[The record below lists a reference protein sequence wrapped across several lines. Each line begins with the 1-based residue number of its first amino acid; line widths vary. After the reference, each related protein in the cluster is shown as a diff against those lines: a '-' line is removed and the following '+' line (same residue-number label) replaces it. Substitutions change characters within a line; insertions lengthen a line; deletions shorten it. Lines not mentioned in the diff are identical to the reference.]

1 MVPQALETYVKVAG
15 ELFGNPSSAHQP
27 GAAAA
32 AGLRR
37 EKRQLCNACS
47 FSDGSL
53 LQVSGGT
60 EANNVVIQGHLL
72 QRPDARLLIAVDTH
86 PSIWFAGERY
96 PGQWDLL
103 PLGRG
108 GVISAETVAAALK
121 SETTL
126 VCMSHVCNETG
137 TVHQVQAIADLCA
150 RRQVR
155 LLCDGAQALGHIP
168 VDLDQIRCDFY
179 TFSAHK
185 LGGPRGVGGV
195 FLRHDRLT
203 PLLGGGGQEQGLRP
217 GTENVAGL
225 AATTAAL
232 QLSLATMAEEGE
244 RLRRLARFLV
254 QYLSSKIPDLLL
266 NSDLDTGLPG
276 LVSISVPG
284 LTAQAAV
291 TELSLLGFALSAG
304 SACHAN
310 QTVPS
315 RAILARGRSQAEALG
330 TLRISM
336 GSETTS
342 EEVFELAEAICGVAA
357 RQRRSK
363 EQ

>member
-1 MVPQALETYVKVAG
+1 MVSQALDAYVKVAS
-15 ELFGNPSSAHQP
+15 ELYGNPSSAHQP

-60 EANNVVIQGHLL
+60 EANNVVIQGHLRL
-72 QRPDARLLIAVDTH
+72 RPDARLLIAVDTH
-86 PSIWFAGERY
+86 PSIWFASERY
-96 PGQWDLL
+96 SDRWDLL
-103 PLGRG
+103 PLGRR
-108 GVISAETVAAALK
+108 GVISAETVAAVLK
-121 SETTL
+121 PETTL

-137 TVHQVQAIADLCA
+137 TVHKVQEIAELCA
-150 RRQVR
+150 RKRVR

-168 VDLDQIRCDFY
+168 IDLDQIRCDFY

-185 LGGPRGVGGV
+185 FGGPRGVGGV
-195 FLRHDRLT
+195 FLRHDHLS
-203 PLLGGGGQEQGLRP
+203 PLLGGGGQERGLRP

-225 AATTAAL
+225 AATAAAL
-232 QLSLATMAEEGE
+232 QLNLATMTEEGE
-244 RLRRLARFLV
+244 RLRKLARFLE

-266 NSDLDTGLPG
+266 NSDLGTGLPG

-284 LTAQAAV
+284 ISAQAAV

-315 RAILARGRSQAEALG
+315 RAIMARGRREAEALG
-330 TLRISM
+330 SLRISM
-336 GSETTS
+336 GNETTS
-342 EEVFELAEAICGVAA
+342 EDVLELAEAICGVVI
-357 RQRRSK
+357 RQSR
-363 EQ
+363 